1 MKIKGSPPSSDIG
14 QTIISLSQLLGKECD
29 RLEEVGND
37 KAVKE
42 DKYERLKSDAI
53 KIQTAKSKEL
63 REANAFDSFADAK
76 LEFEKASN
84 LQTAIIERVRS
95 LRQTLSALQTLA
107 NQNKAVAEM
116 LGFGQK
122 VDR

>member
-1 MKIKGSPPSSDIG
+1 MKIKGSPPSSDVG
-14 QTIISLSQLLGKECD
+14 QTIISLSQLLGQECD

-76 LEFEKASN
+76 LEFEKAAN

-116 LGFGQK
+116 LGFGQHVEK
-122 VDR
+122 